1 MDKIPTIRFLDRTTP
16 PHIVTLVLMAG
27 ISAMTMNV
35 FLPAL
40 PEMTNYFGTN
50 YKYMQLSVGVFMGMN
65 AILQLIVGPM
75 SDRFGRRPVA
85 LIGVVLFIAA
95 TYAAM
100 QTTTIQ
106 TFLIMRAAQAG
117 IVTGLVLSRAV
128 VRDIYP
134 GDMAATMMAYVTMGM
149 SLVPMISPTIGGF
162 LTSAFGW
169 ESTFWLL
176 LVSGIGLLLLVYF
189 DMGETAPASDGSFF
203 EMIKGFPDLLS
214 SQRFMGYALCSAFAS
229 GAFFAFIGG
238 APFVG
243 VEIFHISESALGMG
257 IGAPAIGYFFGNFL
271 SARYSLR
278 IGMNNMCLIGTLF
291 TFSGI
296 ALCALFIITGHI
308 NAFWFFALL
317 IPLGFGNGLTL
328 PNAVTG
334 SMSVRPKLTGTAAGL
349 GGAMMIGGGA
359 ALSAVAGSV
368 MSAEHGILPLIL
380 IMLGV
385 SLISIICILWV
396 MRRERTLNV

>member
-1 MDKIPTIRFLDRTTP
+1 
-16 PHIVTLVLMAG
+16 MAG
-27 ISAMTMNV
+27 ITAMATNV

-40 PEMTNYFGTN
+40 PEMTAYFDTN
-50 YKYMQLSVGVFMGMN
+50 YKYMQLSVSIFMGMN

-85 LIGVVLFIAA
+85 LAGVVLFILA

-100 QTTTIQ
+100 QTTSIQ
-106 TFLIMRAAQAG
+106 MFLIMRAAQAG
-117 IVTGLVLSRAV
+117 IVTTLVLSRAV

-149 SLVPMISPTIGGF
+149 SLVPMVAPTFGGF
-162 LTSAFGW
+162 LTAAFGW

-176 LVSGIGLLLLVYF
+176 LWCGVGLLVLVYF
-189 DMGETAPASDGSFF
+189 DMGETAPASNGSFF
-203 EMIKGFPDLLS
+203 EMIKGFPNLLS

-243 VEIFHISESALGMG
+243 VEIFHISEAALGMG

-271 SARYSLR
+271 SARLSLR
-278 IGMNNMCLIGTLF
+278 VGMNKMCLIGTLF
-291 TFSGI
+291 TTTGI
-296 ALCALFIITGHI
+296 ALCALFTVTGHI

-317 IPLGFGNGLTL
+317 IPLGFGNGLTI

-334 SMSVRPKLTGTAAGL
+334 SMSVRPNLTGTAAGL
-349 GGAMMIGGGA
+349 GGAMMIGGGG
-359 ALSAVAGSV
+359 ALSAAAGSV
-368 MSAEHGILPLIL
+368 MSHEHGILPLMS

-385 SLISIICILWV
+385 SCVSILSILWV
-396 MRRERTLNV
+396 MLRERRLDR

>member
-1 MDKIPTIRFLDRTTP
+1 MPKIRFLDRTTP
-16 PHIVTLVLMAG
+16 PHILTLVLMAG
-27 ISAMTMNV
+27 ISAMAMNV

-40 PEMTNYFGTN
+40 PEMTDYFGTN

-85 LIGVVLFIAA
+85 LAGVLLFILAS
-95 TYAAM
+95 YAAM

-117 IVTGLVLSRAV
+117 IVTAMVLSRAV

-149 SLVPMISPTIGGF
+149 SLVPMVSPTFGGF
-162 LTSAFGW
+162 LTLAFGW
-169 ESTFWLL
+169 QSTFWLMFSCGVAL
-176 LVSGIGLLLLVYF
+176 FILVYF
-189 DMGETAPASDGSFF
+189 DMGETAPASSGSFF
-203 EMIKGFPDLLS
+203 QMIKGFPDLLS

-243 VEIFHISESALGMG
+243 VQIFHISEAALGMG

-271 SARYSLR
+271 SARYSRR

-291 TFSGI
+291 TFAGI
-296 ALCALFIITGHI
+296 ALCALFIVTGQITV
-308 NAFWFFALL
+308 FWFFTLL
-317 IPLGFGNGLTL
+317 IPLGFGNGLTI

-359 ALSAVAGSV
+359 ALSAAAGSV
-368 MSAEHGILPLIL
+368 MSEEHGALPLIL
-380 IMLGV
+380 IMMAV
-385 SLISIICILWV
+385 SFVSILCILWV
-396 MRRERTLNV
+396 MRRERALNA